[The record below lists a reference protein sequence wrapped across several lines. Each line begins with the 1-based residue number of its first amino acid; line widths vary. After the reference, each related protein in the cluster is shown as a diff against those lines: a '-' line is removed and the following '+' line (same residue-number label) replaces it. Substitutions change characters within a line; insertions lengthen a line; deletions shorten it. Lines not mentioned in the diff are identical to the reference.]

1 MKEKIRPGVFG
12 AQSRARN
19 TCARSTRET
28 FPTGARWPSCRI
40 GGYTGPRSNAA
51 LRACASRWC
60 VFIAVGCLG
69 GGETGKR
76 MDESASLVRKMVS
89 ALVNMEIDQQS
100 LLLLTD
106 DGKMLVF
113 AT

>member
-12 AQSRARN
+12 AQSRAGN

-28 FPTGARWPSCRI
+28 FPTGARLAFVQNRRVHRASIECRSA
-40 GGYTGPRSNAA
+40 G
-51 LRACASRWC
+51 LRESLVRFHCCRL
-60 VFIAVGCLG
+60 LG

>member
-1 MKEKIRPGVFG
+1 MKEKIWRGVFG
-12 AQSRARN
+12 RQSRAGD

-28 FPTGARWPSCRI
+28 FPTDARLTFVQNR
-40 GGYTGPRSNAA
+40 GYTRPRSNAA
-51 LRACASRWC
+51 RRACASRWC

-69 GGETGKR
+69 GGGTGKR

-100 LLLLTD
+100 HLLLTD

>member
-1 MKEKIRPGVFG
+1 
-12 AQSRARN
+12 
-19 TCARSTRET
+19 
-28 FPTGARWPSCRI
+28 
-40 GGYTGPRSNAA
+40 
-51 LRACASRWC
+51 
-60 VFIAVGCLG
+60 LG

-76 MDESASLVRKMVS
+76 MDESASLVRKTVS
-89 ALVNMEIDQQS
+89 ALINMEIDQQS